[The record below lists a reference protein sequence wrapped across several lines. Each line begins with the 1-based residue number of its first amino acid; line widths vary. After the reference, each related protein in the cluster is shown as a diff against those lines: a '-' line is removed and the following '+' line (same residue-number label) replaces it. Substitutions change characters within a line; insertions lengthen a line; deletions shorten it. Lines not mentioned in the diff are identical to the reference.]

1 MRRTFIA
8 LAAMT
13 LLAAAASAQ
22 QAVTATTE
30 VFVTAKPTDVL
41 SSNLIDLNITNAA
54 NETIGEIKDLII
66 SQGDL
71 NGYVVAVG
79 GFLGLGE
86 RYVVVHPNAV
96 QISYTENDRK
106 WHAVMNT
113 TKDQLKGGA
122 RVQVRRPLEA
132 LIGVTATSSRE
143 RPQYVAFP
151 NLQHWRHPC
160 SNRLITSFLK
170 TQSATSTK
178 SSTKPSGRPSR
189 PAIRCP

>member
-8 LAAMT
+8 LTATT
-13 LLAAAASAQ
+13 LWVAAASAQ
-22 QAVTATTE
+22 QAVTTMTE

-54 NETIGEIKDLII
+54 NETVGEIKDLVI

-71 NGYVVAVG
+71 SGYVVSVG
-79 GFLGLGE
+79 GFLGIGE

-113 TKDQLKGGA
+113 TKDQLKAAPEFKYEG
-122 RVQVRRPLEA
+122 RWRR
-132 LIGVTATSSRE
+132 
-143 RPQYVAFP
+143 
-151 NLQHWRHPC
+151 
-160 SNRLITSFLK
+160 
-170 TQSATSTK
+170 
-178 SSTKPSGRPSR
+178 
-189 PAIRCP
+189 

>member
-1 MRRTFIA
+1 
-8 LAAMT
+8 MT
-13 LLAAAASAQ
+13 
-22 QAVTATTE
+22 TTTE

-54 NETIGEIKDLII
+54 SETIGEIKDLVL

-113 TKDQLKGGA
+113 TKDQLKA
-122 RVQVRRPLEA
+122 APEFKY
-132 LIGVTATSSRE
+132 E
-143 RPQYVAFP
+143 
-151 NLQHWRHPC
+151 
-160 SNRLITSFLK
+160 
-170 TQSATSTK
+170 
-178 SSTKPSGRPSR
+178 GRWKR
-189 PAIRCP
+189 